1 MSSPSKRHSH
11 RHSSRSGGSGKKLR
25 RLPKF
30 SDNPPAQH
38 EIVEKNDLLNALSG
52 GGKKESDCDISSSDD
67 TSPSKSNGH
76 ASVVDNEDKV
86 RNYIAQLSNYY
97 NCSRVHPRIQIKSTE
112 P

>member
-11 RHSSRSGGSGKKLR
+11 RHGSGRKLR

-38 EIVEKNDLLNALSG
+38 EIVEKNDLLSALSG
-52 GGKKESDCDISSSDD
+52 GGKKQEDCDNVSSSDD

-76 ASVVDNEDKV
+76 AAAGVDGEDKV
-86 RNYIAQLSNYY
+86 GISLTCTNVFASA
-97 NCSRVHPRIQIKSTE
+97 SE
-112 P
+112 

>member
-11 RHSSRSGGSGKKLR
+11 RHHGSGRKLR

-38 EIVEKNDLLNALSG
+38 EIVEKNDLLSALSG
-52 GGKKESDCDISSSDD
+52 GTGGKKQEDCDNVSSSDD

-76 ASVVDNEDKV
+76 AAAGVDGEDKV
-86 RNYIAQLSNYY
+86 GISLTRTNVLASA
-97 NCSRVHPRIQIKSTE
+97 SD
-112 P
+112 

>member
-11 RHSSRSGGSGKKLR
+11 RHHGSSSGRKLR

-38 EIVEKNDLLNALSG
+38 EIVEKNDLLSALSG
-52 GGKKESDCDISSSDD
+52 GGAGKKQEDCDNVSSSDD

-76 ASVVDNEDKV
+76 AAAGVDGEDKV
-86 RNYIAQLSNYY
+86 GISLYAQM
-97 NCSRVHPRIQIKSTE
+97 C
-112 P
+112 

>member
-11 RHSSRSGGSGKKLR
+11 RHHGSGRKLR

-38 EIVEKNDLLNALSG
+38 EIVEKNDLLSALSG
-52 GGKKESDCDISSSDD
+52 GGKKQEDCDNVSSSDD

-76 ASVVDNEDKV
+76 AAAGVDGEDKV
-86 RNYIAQLSNYY
+86 GISLTCTNVLASA
-97 NCSRVHPRIQIKSTE
+97 SD
-112 P
+112 

>member
-11 RHSSRSGGSGKKLR
+11 RHGSGRKLR

-38 EIVEKNDLLNALSG
+38 EIVEKNDLLSALSG
-52 GGKKESDCDISSSDD
+52 GGKKQEAAASDCDNISSSDD

-76 ASVVDNEDKV
+76 AAVVDGEDKV
-86 RNYIAQLSNYY
+86 GISLPLPCTNVLASA
-97 NCSRVHPRIQIKSTE
+97 KD
-112 P
+112 

>member
-11 RHSSRSGGSGKKLR
+11 RHHGSSSGRKLR

-38 EIVEKNDLLNALSG
+38 EIVEKNDLLSALSG
-52 GGKKESDCDISSSDD
+52 GGGKKQEDCDNVSSSDD

-76 ASVVDNEDKV
+76 AAAGVDGEDKV
-86 RNYIAQLSNYY
+86 GISLTCINVLASA
-97 NCSRVHPRIQIKSTE
+97 SD
-112 P
+112 

>member
-11 RHSSRSGGSGKKLR
+11 RHGSSGRKLR

-38 EIVEKNDLLNALSG
+38 EIVEKNDLLSALSG
-52 GGKKESDCDISSSDD
+52 GGKKQEDCDNVSSSDD

-76 ASVVDNEDKV
+76 AAVVDGEDKV
-86 RNYIAQLSNYY
+86 GISLPLLCTNVLA
-97 NCSRVHPRIQIKSTE
+97 PAKD
-112 P
+112 

>member
-11 RHSSRSGGSGKKLR
+11 RHGSGRKLR

-38 EIVEKNDLLNALSG
+38 EIVEKNDLLSALSG
-52 GGKKESDCDISSSDD
+52 GGTGGKKQEDCDNVSSSDD

-76 ASVVDNEDKV
+76 AAAGADGEDKV
-86 RNYIAQLSNYY
+86 GISLTCTNVLASA
-97 NCSRVHPRIQIKSTE
+97 SD
-112 P
+112 

>member
-11 RHSSRSGGSGKKLR
+11 RHGSSGRKLR

-38 EIVEKNDLLNALSG
+38 EIVEKNDLLSALSG
-52 GGKKESDCDISSSDD
+52 GGSKKEAAAASDCDNVSSSDD

-76 ASVVDNEDKV
+76 AAAVLDGEDKV
-86 RNYIAQLSNYY
+86 GISKLL
-97 NCSRVHPRIQIKSTE
+97 PRHL
-112 P
+112 

>member
-11 RHSSRSGGSGKKLR
+11 RHHGSGRKLR

-38 EIVEKNDLLNALSG
+38 EIVEKNDLLSALSG
-52 GGKKESDCDISSSDD
+52 GSKKQEDCDNVSSSDD

-76 ASVVDNEDKV
+76 AAAVIDGEDKV
-86 RNYIAQLSNYY
+86 GISLTRTNVLASA
-97 NCSRVHPRIQIKSTE
+97 SD
-112 P
+112 

>member
-11 RHSSRSGGSGKKLR
+11 RHGSGRKLR

-38 EIVEKNDLLNALSG
+38 EIVEKNDLLSALSG
-52 GGKKESDCDISSSDD
+52 GGKKQEDCDNVSSSDD

-76 ASVVDNEDKV
+76 AAAGVDGEDKV
-86 RNYIAQLSNYY
+86 RISLTCTNVLAFASD
-97 NCSRVHPRIQIKSTE
+97 
-112 P
+112 

>member
-11 RHSSRSGGSGKKLR
+11 RHGSGRKLR

-38 EIVEKNDLLNALSG
+38 EIVEKNDLLSALSG
-52 GGKKESDCDISSSDD
+52 GGGGKKQEDCDNVSSSDD

-76 ASVVDNEDKV
+76 AAAGVDGEDKV
-86 RNYIAQLSNYY
+86 GISLTCTNVLASA
-97 NCSRVHPRIQIKSTE
+97 SD
-112 P
+112 

>member
-11 RHSSRSGGSGKKLR
+11 RHGSGRKLR

-38 EIVEKNDLLNALSG
+38 EIVEKNDLLSALSG
-52 GGKKESDCDISSSDD
+52 GSGGKKEAAASDCDNVSSSDD

-76 ASVVDNEDKV
+76 AAAGVDGEDKV
-86 RNYIAQLSNYY
+86 GISLTRTNVLASA
-97 NCSRVHPRIQIKSTE
+97 SD
-112 P
+112 

>member
-11 RHSSRSGGSGKKLR
+11 RHSSSRKLR

-52 GGKKESDCDISSSDD
+52 GNKKESSDCDISSSDD

-86 RNYIAQLSNYY
+86 CNSINYLNTLNTLIFN
-97 NCSRVHPRIQIKSTE
+97 
-112 P
+112 

>member
-11 RHSSRSGGSGKKLR
+11 RHGSGRKLR

-38 EIVEKNDLLNALSG
+38 EIVEKNDLLSALSG
-52 GGKKESDCDISSSDD
+52 GGKKQEDCDNVSSSDD

-76 ASVVDNEDKV
+76 AAAGVDGEDKV
-86 RNYIAQLSNYY
+86 GISLTCTNVLASA
-97 NCSRVHPRIQIKSTE
+97 SD
-112 P
+112 